1 MVRAPTFGAYCR
13 SILLVHGEVDAD
25 ALVEAASYG
34 IGVAAGT
41 PSLQT
46 VLLEPEPF
54 IDWQP
59 PPAWWEFSEAV
70 YASYPGS
77 TDA

>member
-1 MVRAPTFGAYCR
+1 MVRASTFGAYCR
-13 SILLVHGEVDAD
+13 RILPVRGEVDAA
-25 ALVEAASYG
+25 ALMEADSYG

-41 PSLQT
+41 PSLQA

-54 IDWQP
+54 IEWQP
-59 PPAWWEFSEAV
+59 TPAWSKFSETV

-77 TDA
+77 TSI

>member
-1 MVRAPTFGAYCR
+1 MVRASTFGAYCR
-13 SILLVHGEVDAD
+13 RILLVHGEVDAD
-25 ALVEAASYG
+25 ALMEADSYG

-41 PSLQT
+41 SSLQT

-59 PPAWWEFSEAV
+59 PPVWWKFSEAV